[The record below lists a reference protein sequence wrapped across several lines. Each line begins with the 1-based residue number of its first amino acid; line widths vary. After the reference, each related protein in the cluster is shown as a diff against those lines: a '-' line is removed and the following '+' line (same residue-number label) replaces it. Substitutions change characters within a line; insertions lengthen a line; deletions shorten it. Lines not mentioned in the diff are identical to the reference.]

1 MLVGWQVIEEVN
13 FMEIGNGFSL
23 VMFLTTL
30 IALEC
35 LKPALVCWWAN
46 L

>member
-1 MLVGWQVIEEVN
+1 MLVAWQVTEEAN
-13 FMEIGNGFSL
+13 FIEIGNGFSL

-30 IALEC
+30 IALGC
-35 LKPALVCWWAN
+35 LRLALVCWWAN